1 MFENC
6 LYMPELGINL
16 ISQSQ
21 LNKQYY
27 SIFNNT
33 YTYIKNN
40 KNEIIIKGIKING
53 LYILDIIPYKNK
65 NNNIQILN
73 TIENKSIN
81 KMDLHIKLGYISLK
95 YLDKIIENIYGY
107 NNIILN
113 ININSQIL
121 NCETC
126 LKRKFTNKINK
137 ITSNKTFDLL

>member
-40 KNEIIIKGIKING
+40 NNQTIIKGIKIKG
-53 LYILDIIPYKNK
+53 LYILDIIPYKNINN
-65 NNNIQILN
+65 NNNIQILA
-73 TIENKSIN
+73 TIEDKSIN
-81 KMDLHIKLGYISLK
+81 KMDLYIKLGHISLN
-95 YLDKIIENIYGY
+95 YLDKVIKNTVGY
-107 NNIILN
+107 NNIISNN
-113 ININSQIL
+113 IINTQIL

-126 LKRKFTNKINK
+126 L
-137 ITSNKTFDLL
+137 